1 MFFPAFPR
9 TVLTA
14 ENRRDEK
21 FCLEAEKQPPK
32 STKYATSA
40 TNLQMGPY
48 VISKR
53 SQIHGFACIH
63 LGWSPA
69 RRRAAQPPLLPG
81 DTKHRR
87 QAGSRAPTFLP
98 ESPHLPHGDSPSSL
112 RRALLIPVPCSPQH
126 CHSRKGLGW
135 GGFPGSSW
143 ELTTHRSGHS

>member
-1 MFFPAFPR
+1 MSLPEAMGHR
-9 TVLTA
+9 AARGDKGTQCSSLLMA

-21 FCLEAEKQPPK
+21 ICLEAEKQPPK

-40 TNLQMGPY
+40 RNLQMGPY

-81 DTKHRR
+81 DTKHGW
-87 QAGSRAPTFLP
+87 QAGSRAPTSLGEIPHPPYGKPSPFLGLQP
-98 ESPHLPHGDSPSSL
+98 P
-112 RRALLIPVPCSPQH
+112 ALSEEGNWAGMVF
-126 CHSRKGLGW
+126 LGAHH
-135 GGFPGSSW
+135 P
-143 ELTTHRSGHS
+143 